1 MGKRYGTELS
11 VSEFAAIMG
20 MSRQTLIY
28 YDRIG
33 LFPPARI
40 DPDTGYRYYDR
51 RQIGRMSFIQT
62 LAGLGVPLAE
72 IREEVSEIRP
82 DRMEGLLR
90 RQRASI
96 RKEIERLRR
105 SEAMV
110 SFRLEQLR
118 QSRDEEPG
126 TVVLIHEDE
135 PAPLFVSGPLPCG
148 KDPLPDRV
156 IVDFYAEAE
165 RRGIP
170 FGYPMGCIVS
180 GEDIAAGRTD
190 RVSRLLLPLGS
201 DDGANACRP
210 AGDYLVLRERTDC
223 GGTPAAYTRLLDEAA
238 ARGLRPAGDAVEEYE
253 LDEVTCA
260 DPADF
265 LCRIALPV
273 EA

>member
-1 MGKRYGTELS
+1 MSKRYGTELS

-72 IREEVSEIRP
+72 IREEVAEICP

-105 SEAMV
+105 
-110 SFRLEQLR
+110 
-118 QSRDEEPG
+118 SRDEEPG

-135 PAPLFVSGPLPCG
+135 PAPLFVSGPLSCG

-170 FGYPMGCIVS
+170 FGYPMGCLVS

-210 AGDYLVLRERTDC
+210 AGDFLVLRERTDC
-223 GGTPAAYTRLLDEAA
+223 GGTPAAYARLLDEAA

-260 DPADF
+260 DPSDF

>member
-1 MGKRYGTELS
+1 MSKRYGTELS

-40 DPDTGYRYYDR
+40 DPSTGYRYYDR

-96 RKEIERLRR
+96 QKEIERLRR
-105 SEAMV
+105 SKAMV

-135 PAPLFVSGPLPCG
+135 PAPLFVSGPLSCG
-148 KDPLPDRV
+148 KDPCRTGSSWISTP
-156 IVDFYAEAE
+156 
-165 RRGIP
+165 RRSAGASPSAIP
-170 FGYPMGCIVS
+170 W
-180 GEDIAAGRTD
+180 
-190 RVSRLLLPLGS
+190 
-201 DDGANACRP
+201 
-210 AGDYLVLRERTDC
+210 
-223 GGTPAAYTRLLDEAA
+223 
-238 ARGLRPAGDAVEEYE
+238 DAS
-253 LDEVTCA
+253 
-260 DPADF
+260 
-265 LCRIALPV
+265 
-273 EA
+273 